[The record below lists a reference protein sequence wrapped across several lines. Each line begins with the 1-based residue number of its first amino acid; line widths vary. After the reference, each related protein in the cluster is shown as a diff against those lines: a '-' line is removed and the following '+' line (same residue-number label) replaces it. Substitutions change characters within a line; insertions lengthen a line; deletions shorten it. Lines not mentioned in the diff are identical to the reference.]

1 MPVGTESSQTEQRT
15 RGSVDTSTLFV
26 AAAASVIAA
35 VVTSKLWASGT
46 LVSTAMTPVIVS
58 LLKEYLQRPVEK
70 IGAVAKAPIVAVRSG
85 STTQMPVLARRGPAP
100 PPEAERRGR
109 LLDGPDAPDDEDYE
123 RLDTLM
129 PPGEGVVSERPYQVY
144 RKRPERTSRLD
155 WWRVGLATGLTAF
168 IVAAAVI
175 TLPEVVGGKSVA
187 GSGKTTLFSHHKKKS
202 SSSSDQTTT
211 STTSTT
217 KDQNTT
223 STPSSSS
230 DQSTT
235 TTPQSTTSTPE
246 SQQATPTTSTPT
258 TPAAPTQ
265 TAPQATTPSGG
276 Q

>member
-1 MPVGTESSQTEQRT
+1 MPVGSESSQTEQRT

-70 IGAVAKAPIVAVRSG
+70 IHAVAKAPIVAVRSG
-85 STTQMPVLARRGPAP
+85 TTTSVPALSRRGSAP
-100 PPEAERRGR
+100 PPETERRGR
-109 LLDGPDAPDDEDYE
+109 LLDGPDAPYDEDYE

-129 PPGEGVVSERPYQVY
+129 PPGEGVVSEQPYQVY
-144 RKRPERTSRLD
+144 RKRSDRASRLS

-168 IVAAAVI
+168 LVAAAVV
-175 TLPEVVGGKSVA
+175 TLPEIVGGKSVA
-187 GSGKTTLFSHHKKKS
+187 GSGKTTLFSHHHKKATP
-202 SSSSDQTTT
+202 SSDQKTT

-217 KDQNTT
+217 KDQTTT
-223 STPSSSS
+223 STPSSSQ
-230 DQSTT
+230 DQKTT
-235 TTPQSTTSTPE
+235 STPQSTTSTPQT
-246 SQQATPTTSTPT
+246 QQTTPTTSTPS

-265 TAPQATTPSGG
+265 TSPQVTPPTSG